1 MRDTLDNLVQSN
13 KIVILGICVG
23 MQMLTKYSEE
33 GYRPGLGWLDAE
45 VKKFN
50 QEINN
55 HKLSVPH
62 MGWNNIIPKKIYK
75 FSLLQLIFSVLS
87 FIILLVGYIFS
98 DFSIINV
105 YENSH
110 TTKPLFYKISG
121 TWGNHEG
128 SLLLWINILVIFSFL
143 FLLLNKKKNKNFKI
157 LTLIFQNLLISVFF
171 IFLITNSNPFAPIFP
186 IPNEGMGLNPILQ
199 DPALAIHPPLLY
211 IGFVGSSIYFSAAL
225 ASLISKIES
234 KSFARIIKP
243 WVSVSW
249 FFQTVGILAGSI
261 WAYYELGWGGYWFWD
276 PVENS
281 SLMPWFLMTAL
292 LHSVLVLERRIGL
305 YSWVIVL
312 SILTFTMSVVG
323 TFLVRSGILNSV
335 HTFANDPS
343 RGLFILTFLI
353 LMVFSSI
360 FIFFKY
366 APAENKNYRIFSKEF
381 FILINNWFMIFFLA
395 VVLIGTLYP
404 VFLDTLTEKKI
415 SVGPPYYNFILAP
428 FLIPLLFLMTHG
440 PKHKW
445 ISSEAKN
452 FFNKILF
459 FSVFLFL
466 IIFFVT
472 TESNLLV
479 NLVLLVSIYL
489 ITQSIF
495 DFYENFKNNNTN
507 LSRIISHFGFGLLIF
522 FISINH
528 IFSVESSFNITPGE
542 KKDIK
547 NYVIKF
553 ENLETLSGNNY
564 KSVVGHF
571 EILNKKR
578 LIKENLKPE
587 IRVYN
592 QPKTIT
598 YEASIKSNLFS
609 DTYLTMSNI
618 SDTDIFN
625 IKFQKKPFMNFIWL
639 SVLLIAFGGIL
650 KFFSKKK
657 EI

>member
-1 MRDTLDNLVQSN
+1 MLSN
-13 KIVILGICVG
+13 LGIIFSTIAF
-23 MQMLTKYSEE
+23 LTTLFLIHFSF
-33 GYRPGLGWLDAE
+33 AE
-45 VKKFN
+45 LKISGDK
-50 QEINN
+50 IT
-55 HKLSVPH
+55 
-62 MGWNNIIPKKIYK
+62 KKIYK
-75 FSLLQLIFSVLS
+75 LSLVQLIFSISS
-87 FIILLVGYIFS
+87 FLILLIGYLLS
-98 DFSIINV
+98 DFSMINV

-128 SLLLWINILVIFSFL
+128 SMLLWINILVIFSFL
-143 FLLLNKKKNKNFKI
+143 FLLLNKKKNKNFRV

-528 IFSVESSFNITPGE
+528 IFSVESNFNITLGE

>member
-1 MRDTLDNLVQSN
+1 MLSNLGIIFSSIALLISLLLIFFSFAELKILDN
-13 KIVILGICVG
+13 
-23 MQMLTKYSEE
+23 
-33 GYRPGLGWLDAE
+33 
-45 VKKFN
+45 
-50 QEINN
+50 EI
-55 HKLSVPH
+55 SQ
-62 MGWNNIIPKKIYK
+62 KIYK
-75 FSLLQLIFSVLS
+75 LSLGQLIFSILS
-87 FIILLVGYIFS
+87 FLILLIGYVFS

-143 FLLLNKKKNKNFKI
+143 FLILNKNKNKNFRI
-157 LTLIFQNLLISVFF
+157 FTLIFQNLLIAAFF
-171 IFLITNSNPFAPIFP
+171 IFLLSNSNPFSPIFP
-186 IPNEGMGLNPILQ
+186 IPDEGMGLNPILQ

-211 IGFVGSSIYFSAAL
+211 VGFVGSSIYFSSAL
-225 ASLISKIES
+225 AALISKVEAR
-234 KSFARIIKP
+234 SFAITLKP
-243 WVSVSW
+243 WVLVSW

-305 YSWVIVL
+305 YSWVIIL

-360 FIFFKY
+360 FIFFRY
-366 APAENKNYRIFSKEF
+366 APSEKKNYSIFSKEF

-404 VFLDTLTEKKI
+404 VFLDTLTGEKI

-428 FLIPLLFLMTHG
+428 FLIPLLFLMASG

-445 ISSEAKN
+445 ISSKSEKI
-452 FFNKILF
+452 FNVILF
-459 FSVFLFL
+459 LSIFLFL
-466 IIFFVT
+466 IIFFLVK
-472 TESNLLV
+472 ENNLLI
-479 NLVLLVSIYL
+479 NLILLLSIYL
-489 ITQSIF
+489 IVQTIF
-495 DFYENFKNNNTN
+495 DFYENLKNRKFNF
-507 LSRIISHFGFGLLIF
+507 SRIASHFGFGLLIF

-528 IFSVESSFNITPGE
+528 IFSIENNFNIRVGE
-542 KKDIK
+542 KRNIKD
-547 NYVIKF
+547 YVIKF
-553 ENLETLSGNNY
+553 ENLKTLPTNNY

-571 EILNKKR
+571 EILNKKKS
-578 LIKENLKPE
+578 IKVYLKPE
-587 IRVYN
+587 IRFYN
-592 QPKTIT
+592 QPEIIT
-598 YEASIKSNLFS
+598 YEASIKSSFFS

-625 IKFQKKPFMNFIWL
+625 IKFQKKPFMNFIWF
-639 SVLLIAFGGIL
+639 SVLIISFGGVL
-650 KFFSKKK
+650 NFFNRKK